1 MWSAGRNKARLVAQG
16 FTQIK
21 GSDFE
26 ETYATIAI
34 LEAIL
39 MLLAYA
45 AHPNFKLYQMVVKT
59 IFLNGLI
66 HELIYVEHHQ
76 VL

>member
-1 MWSAGRNKARLVAQG
+1 M
-16 FTQIK
+16 
-21 GSDFE
+21 
-26 ETYATIAI
+26 IAI